1 MTKELPAR
9 EDLFICFGHKS
20 YQMASKFRDRQLD
33 IRHSQAWSPVE
44 LVAQI
49 VPADVLVISSM
60 WKDELLGMAPK
71 LRFIQSIGAGYNQ
84 FPIKELQRRNIRLAS
99 ASGVNKNAVSEHVF
113 AHILAFTRQ
122 IHVARD
128 NQKKHLWRGLISQPA
143 NREHELSG
151 KTVVIVG
158 LGTIGSRT
166 AQLAKAFGMRVLA
179 TKRNTTK
186 VQEQVDVLVTPDQLH
201 TLLPQADFVVLTCP
215 LTPETE
221 NLINRESLSLMKE
234 SAYLVN
240 VARGRC
246 VDESSLQEAI
256 EQKAIAGAALD
267 SFWDEPLPDSSPFW
281 NLENVLITPHTAGE
295 TQKYEDNV
303 IDILLENM
311 DRLLRGEERLVNQVV

>member
-1 MTKELPAR
+1 M
-9 EDLFICFGHKS
+9 
-20 YQMASKFRDRQLD
+20 
-33 IRHSQAWSPVE
+33 
-44 LVAQI
+44 
-49 VPADVLVISSM
+49 
-60 WKDELLGMAPK
+60 
-71 LRFIQSIGAGYNQ
+71 
-84 FPIKELQRRNIRLAS
+84 
-99 ASGVNKNAVSEHVF
+99 
-113 AHILAFTRQ
+113 
-122 IHVARD
+122 ARD
-128 NQKKHLWRGLISQPA
+128 NQKRHLWRGLISQPA

-179 TKRNTTK
+179 TKRNTTE
-186 VQEQVDVLVTPDQLH
+186 VHEQVEVLVTPDKLH

-215 LTPETE
+215 LTSKTK

-240 VARGRC
+240 VARGQC
-246 VDESSLQEAI
+246 VHESSLQEAI

-267 SFWDEPLPDSSPFW
+267 SFWDEPLPESSPFW

-311 DRLLRGEERLVNQVV
+311 DRLLSGEERLVNQVV